1 MGEKGKAADLGSRLK
16 KLERVFDV
24 REGGDGLLKTCYV
37 PSIVLTTN
45 FHLVRKEGITVIFI
59 SHFTVQQKPRFIEV
73 QLHALG
79 HLDTKRQGQDL
90 DPDAPSSTAPAS
102 PIVTA

>member
-24 REGGDGLLKTCYV
+24 REGGECLLKTCYV
-37 PSIVLTTN
+37 PRIVLTTN
-45 FHLVRKEGITVIFI
+45 FHLVRKEGINC
-59 SHFTVQQKPRFIEV
+59 HFYLSFYSSEKPRFKEV